1 MYNAYMLIKGARY
14 LVTLCL
20 LSFHLCT
27 WLSVT
32 VSRYDQVKDYS
43 ETFATLVVKLP
54 FQYQM
59 FKEGQYQEDLEQM
72 TTLLILV
79 KVGVDSHTFVLGKF
93 KAGSHK
99 QTVKLHW
106 AATHQSVLSNLCIRC
121 CRARSEIL
129 NCFLQINFQ
138 IEAAIRGY
146 MR

>member
-59 FKEGQYQEDLEQM
+59 FKEG
-72 TTLLILV
+72 
-79 KVGVDSHTFVLGKF
+79 
-93 KAGSHK
+93 
-99 QTVKLHW
+99 
-106 AATHQSVLSNLCIRC
+106 
-121 CRARSEIL
+121 
-129 NCFLQINFQ
+129 
-138 IEAAIRGY
+138 
-146 MR
+146 